1 VRYCEACRH
10 LRVPCRTVG
19 GVPSRLEHVV
29 ARNAVQLRRNRGWT
43 QLDLARAMSDVG
55 MQWTPGRA
63 QEVESHG
70 GTLSLTEVLGLC
82 WALGV
87 PLADLLVG
95 EEQVMLPETGRQIG
109 LSAFRDA
116 LSGRGAVRLPNPKAA
131 DAADVEEVRT
141 KAADLAISPD
151 VFIELCRQHFGRS
164 FRAEREHRAGDL
176 SALRPRSAQVKRG
189 HAGRAVL
196 SELRDHIGGLGGPA
210 EASLLVYGER
220 LDKLAGQVTAF
231 EQRVALADAHGSDA
245 VLAREL
251 IDESVRLSDALT
263 QLGAARYISIDDS
276 LLGHVTALISRTGS
290 AQLRVASIFGLHL
303 RTHTADGTPL

>member
-1 VRYCEACRH
+1 
-10 LRVPCRTVG
+10 
-19 GVPSRLEHVV
+19 LEHVV

-55 MQWTPGRA
+55 MEWTPGRA
-63 QEVESHG
+63 QEVESYG

-87 PLADLLVG
+87 PLADLLGG
-95 EEQVMLPETGRQIG
+95 EEQVTLPETGRHID

-116 LSGRGAVRLPNPKAA
+116 LSGRGAIRLPNPKAA

-151 VFIELCRQHFGRS
+151 VFIELCRQRFGRS

-196 SELRDHIGGLGGPA
+196 SEVRDHIGGLGGPA
-210 EASLLVYGER
+210 QASLLVYGER
-220 LDKLAGQVTAF
+220 LDKLAAQVAAF
-231 EQRVALADAHGSDA
+231 EQRVALADAHRSDAHRSDA

-263 QLGAARYISIDDS
+263 QLQNARYISVDDS
-276 LLGHVTALISRTGS
+276 LLEHVTTLISRTSS
-290 AQLRVASIFGLHL
+290 AQLRVATIFGLHL

>member
-1 VRYCEACRH
+1 MRRCEACRH
-10 LRVPCRTVG
+10 LRVPCRTVV

-55 MQWTPGRA
+55 MEWTPGRA
-63 QEVESHG
+63 QEVESYG

-87 PLADLLVG
+87 PLADLLG
-95 EEQVMLPETGRQIG
+95 GDEQITLPETSREIG

-116 LSGRGAVRLPNPKAA
+116 ISGRGAIRLPNPKAA

-151 VFIELCRQHFGRS
+151 IFIELCRQRFGRS
-164 FRAEREHRAGDL
+164 FRAERDHRAGDL

-196 SELRDHIGGLGGPA
+196 SDLRDHIAGLGGPA
-210 EASLLVYGER
+210 QASLLVY
-220 LDKLAGQVTAF
+220 AGRADMLGSQVTAF
-231 EQRVALADAHGSDA
+231 EQRVALADAHGSDP

-251 IDESVRLSDALT
+251 IDESVRLTDALT
-263 QLGAARYISIDDS
+263 QLQNVRYISVDDY
-276 LLGHVTALISRTGS
+276 LLDHVTALISRTSS
-290 AQLRVASIFGLHL
+290 AQLRVATIFGLHL

>member
-1 VRYCEACRH
+1 VRHCEACRH

-55 MQWTPGRA
+55 MEWTPGRA
-63 QEVESHG
+63 QEVESYG

-87 PLADLLVG
+87 PLADLLGG
-95 EEQVMLPETGRQIG
+95 EEQVTLPETGRQIG

-116 LSGRGAVRLPNPKAA
+116 LSGRGAIRLPNPKAA

-151 VFIELCRQHFGRS
+151 VFIELCRQRFGRS
-164 FRAEREHRAGDL
+164 FRTEREHRAGDL

-210 EASLLVYGER
+210 QASLLVYGER

-231 EQRVALADAHGSDA
+231 EQRVALADAHGSDP

-263 QLGAARYISIDDS
+263 QLQNARYISIDDS
-276 LLGHVTALISRTGS
+276 LLDQVTALISRTSS
-290 AQLRVASIFGLHL
+290 AQLRVATIFGLHL

>member
-1 VRYCEACRH
+1 VRHCEACRH

-29 ARNAVQLRRNRGWT
+29 ARNAVRLRRNRGWT

-55 MQWTPGRA
+55 MEWTPGRA
-63 QEVESHG
+63 QEVESYG

-87 PLADLLVG
+87 PLADLLGG
-95 EEQVMLPETGRQIG
+95 EEQVTLPETGRQID

-116 LSGRGAVRLPNPKAA
+116 LSGRGAIRLPNPKAA

-151 VFIELCRQHFGRS
+151 VFIELCRQRFGRS
-164 FRAEREHRAGDL
+164 FRAEREYRAGDL

-196 SELRDHIGGLGGPA
+196 SELRDHIGGLGGPGQ
-210 EASLLVYGER
+210 ASLLVYRER
-220 LDKLAGQVTAF
+220 LDKLAGQLAAF
-231 EQRVALADAHGSDA
+231 EHRVALADAHTSDA

-251 IDESVRLSDALT
+251 VDESVRLTDALT
-263 QLGAARYISIDDS
+263 QLLNARYSS
-276 LLGHVTALISRTGS
+276 LDESLVEHVTALLSRTSS
-290 AQLRVASIFGLHL
+290 AQLRVATIFGLHL